1 MLRRPSEVASCE
13 SPSVVT
19 KPEIDSVD
27 RVPAVILLAA
37 AVLVARDT
45 AGAAVLCA
53 KPRKDGSFN
62 TDVKIREACKPG
74 EVQLDAAAVGFC

>member
-1 MLRRPSEVASCE
+1 VAPCE
-13 SPSVVT
+13 S
-19 KPEIDSVD
+19 
-27 RVPAVILLAA
+27 
-37 AVLVARDT
+37 

-62 TDVKIREACKPG
+62 TGVKIREACKPG